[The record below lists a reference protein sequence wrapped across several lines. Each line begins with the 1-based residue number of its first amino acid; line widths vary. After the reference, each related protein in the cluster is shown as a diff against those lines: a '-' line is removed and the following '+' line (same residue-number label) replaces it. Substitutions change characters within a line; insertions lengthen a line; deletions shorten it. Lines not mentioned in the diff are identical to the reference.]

1 MQNHWRMVSEFTAE
15 TAEVK
20 PTASQ
25 RDCSRAVQRATE
37 RVNIKKMHSN
47 ELYRSSRRSK
57 G

>member
-25 RDCSRAVQRATE
+25 GDCSRAVQRATE

-47 ELYRSSRRSK
+47 ELYRCSRRSK